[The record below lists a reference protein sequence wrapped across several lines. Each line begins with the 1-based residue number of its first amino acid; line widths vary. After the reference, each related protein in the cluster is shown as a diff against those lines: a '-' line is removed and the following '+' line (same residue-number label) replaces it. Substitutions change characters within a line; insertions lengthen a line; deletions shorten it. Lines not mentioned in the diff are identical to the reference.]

1 MIDLSAFNGSVWL
14 AEPTHFQQVVT
25 RVLSAGR
32 CFTRDEVAAARLADN
47 AKADGIAINA
57 VQSTGGHHEMKRTP
71 DGTFVD
77 HHGNVWT
84 FEWNGDPANAAAESP
99 KAIRAVKGKVG
110 ILPIWGPV
118 QQRMSS
124 ELMKAGGTSMDFV
137 SRAFDK
143 LMNDP
148 QIGAIVLHVDSPGG
162 QSFGVEETATKI
174 YNARGT
180 KPIYSIADS
189 VAASAAYWL
198 ATSADTLICTPGG
211 IVGSVGVYVMHIDQ
225 SKALEMEGVKVTMV
239 SAGKY
244 KTELS
249 PFGPLSAEAIDN
261 QQKYVDVLHDKF
273 VNALKRNRNTTV
285 DHVRTNYG
293 QGRTM
298 MAGDALAN
306 GMCDRIMSME
316 ELMSR
321 LTGGASNSIAM
332 PSAMAQMDAIKLRHR
347 QRARMAV

>member
-57 VQSTGGHHEMKRTP
+57 VQACDPIPGVNQFFEFATDDAEM
-71 DGTFVD
+71 
-77 HHGNVWT
+77 
-84 FEWNGDPANAAAESP
+84 AAIDSP

-174 YNARGT
+174 YNARGQ
-180 KPIYSIADS
+180 KPIYAISDS

-198 ATSADTLICTPGG
+198 ATSADMLICTPGG

-249 PFGPLSAEAIDN
+249 PFGELSKEAIDN
-261 QQKYVDVLHDKF
+261 QQRYVDALHDKF

-306 GMCDRIMSME
+306 GMIDRIMSME

-321 LTGGASNSIAM
+321 LTGGASNNIAM